1 LKGSESPENRYLF
14 GLCAF
19 KLNKFREAEV
29 AITESSNHSH
39 VTALKIDKSG
49 KNDPIE
55 SVVNGAAG
63 HYLMGLICRYTNI
76 QTTSKSIHIGR
87 K

>member
-19 KLNKFREAEV
+19 KLNKLREAEI

-39 VTALKIDKSG
+39 INVLKLDKCE
-49 KNDPIE
+49 NCDPVE

-63 HYLMGLICRYTNI
+63 HYLMGLICRYTSI
-76 QTTSKSIHIGR
+76 QTTSEMIHIER